1 MPCPW
6 RTDSKSVCRWSS
18 RLLDAVWP
26 ELGFHPDMLTHKRLL
41 HETLARPLPQAIV
54 QRPKQGFILPF
65 ERWLAGDL
73 APAVRDGLDRLA
85 AGGWIRRDAR
95 RSSPERMAQRHRAL
109 EPPVGAVR
117 ARAFSGRRM
126 NPRAMAKRALLDAVA
141 ALTQRHPVLLPRAAA
156 DEASILAVE
165 APYRVQDIV
174 LTIQIL
180 ERAHGTLAVQLGI
193 PGPHN
198 SSRLHWSSDPIP
210 YDGPVALRFDVQ
222 SGTIALGDRTLG
234 ISPVPLP
241 SRRFTWTFRLDP
253 QGGASSRARVT
264 GHYLPGSGVVDDT
277 YYSGDNYVDYE
288 AESLT
293 TRESIVGFARQYP
306 STGTALEIGCATG
319 ALLEDLQRAG
329 FDAVGVD
336 YSAWAVERARAR
348 VGADRVWQMDIERDR
363 DHASVSARGPYGA
376 LIRCRCLE
384 HFADPFGVLERLSA
398 LVAPGG
404 RLFLTTTNAGG
415 LGRSLSKGLGRVFRL
430 DASWRRSGECTV
442 AARRTRPHR
451 LAGRSTRN
459 DRRLGRKCRP
469 HPRHAA

>member
-1 MPCPW
+1 
-6 RTDSKSVCRWSS
+6 
-18 RLLDAVWP
+18 
-26 ELGFHPDMLTHKRLL
+26 
-41 HETLARPLPQAIV
+41 
-54 QRPKQGFILPF
+54 
-65 ERWLAGDL
+65 
-73 APAVRDGLDRLA
+73 
-85 AGGWIRRDAR
+85 
-95 RSSPERMAQRHRAL
+95 
-109 EPPVGAVR
+109 
-117 ARAFSGRRM
+117 M

-234 ISPVPLP
+234 TSPVPLP

-306 STGTALEIGCATG
+306 YSGTALEIGCATG

-363 DHASVSARGPYGA
+363 DHASVSARAPYGA
-376 LIRCRCLE
+376 LIMLSVLE

-415 LGRSLSKGLGRVFRL
+415 LGRSLFGKDWEGYFDWTHLGVDRVSAQSLREGLGRIGWRVDQLETTVVWDGNADPTHATLREWFAS
-430 DASWRRSGECTV
+430 DARF
-442 AARRTRPHR
+442 
-451 LAGRSTRN
+451 
-459 DRRLGRKCRP
+459 RRLLVERDLGDLISCVATRT
-469 HPRHAA
+469 